1 MDKSESERRV
11 SRVVQ
16 KKPVA
21 PVVQRGGLAEG
32 TTTKRDGQP
41 AGGGGGGGEE
51 EGRRR
56 LAAATGAPPSVQRV
70 PEPALVPSDLTLA
83 LTLAATLSMVS
94 PFVSARPSSGCQV
107 TG

>member
-41 AGGGGGGGEE
+41 AGGEE